1 MQGAIDLV
9 MTPARLTILAISA
22 LVSVTAAG
30 QACAQP
36 GSPPLV
42 LAANDFV
49 SPNYGPGPVTTGRT
63 LEWDSR
69 KGRWGLKLGVE
80 QRTDQLS
87 EWRDV
92 QSGVYYKLTPQLH
105 IGGAVSLSP
114 SPSINPRLADPQAGA
129 PRVRLETTFKF

>member
-1 MQGAIDLV
+1 MSW
-9 MTPARLTILAISA
+9 ARLIVLALFGTA
-22 LVSVTAAG
+22 LVAAAG

-36 GSPPLV
+36 EAAGVMLV
-42 LAANDFV
+42 GNDFA
-49 SPNYGPGPVTTGRT
+49 SPNDVPGPVTTGRT

-80 QRTDQLS
+80 QHTDRLS

-92 QSGVYYKLTPQLH
+92 QPGVYFKVTPRLH
-105 IGGAVSLSP
+105 IGGAVSLAP
-114 SPSINPRLADPQAGA
+114 VPQVDPYVVDPRPAA

>member
-1 MQGAIDLV
+1 
-9 MTPARLTILAISA
+9 MTRTRRSMAVLSALAISA
-22 LVSVTAAG
+22 AAG
-30 QACAQP
+30 AACAETKVA
-36 GSPPLV
+36 GLV
-42 LAANDFV
+42 LAANDFS
-49 SPNYGPGPVTTGRT
+49 SPNYGAGPVTTGRT

-80 QRTDQLS
+80 QRTDRLG

-92 QSGVYYKLTPQLH
+92 QPGLYYKLTPRLH

-114 SPSINPRLADPQAGA
+114 SPQINQRLVDPQANA

>member
-1 MQGAIDLV
+1 
-9 MTPARLTILAISA
+9 MTPAKLSVLGLAASILMM
-22 LVSVTAAG
+22 AAG

-36 GSPPLV
+36 DNANLV
-42 LAANDFV
+42 LAANDFAA
-49 SPNYGPGPVTTGRT
+49 PNYGPGPVTTGRT

-80 QRTDQLS
+80 QRTDRFS

-92 QSGVYYKLTPQLH
+92 QPGVYFKVTPRLH
-105 IGGAVSLSP
+105 IGGAVSLAP
-114 SPSINPRLADPQAGA
+114 NPLISQRLIEPQASA